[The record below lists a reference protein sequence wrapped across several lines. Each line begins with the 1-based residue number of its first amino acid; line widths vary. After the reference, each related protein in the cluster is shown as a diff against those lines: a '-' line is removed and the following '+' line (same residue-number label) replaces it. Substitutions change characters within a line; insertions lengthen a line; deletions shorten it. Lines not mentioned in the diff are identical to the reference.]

1 LADDP
6 VPAGTV
12 RVLRVIARLNVGGP
26 ALQAAVLSRALDPDR
41 FEQLVVAGALGPR
54 EGDYVALR
62 APDLQ
67 VSYLP
72 GLGRAPHAVDDLRA
86 LAGLVQTIRRFR
98 PHIVHTHT
106 AKAGVLGRLAAHM
119 CGVPAT
125 VHTFH
130 GHLLNGYFSPLVGR
144 GVVDVERI
152 FARGTTRLVAV
163 GDQVRR
169 DLLAAGIGRPDQYTV
184 VAPGVRLPPP
194 PSKPV
199 ARHQLGLPT
208 DRRVVAFVARLTAV
222 KRPDRF
228 AEMAAIVASRH
239 PEALFVAVGDGE
251 LAEDLI
257 SRADRAGVPFRL
269 LGWRS
274 QMEAVYAASDVVVL
288 TSDNEG
294 MPLSLIEAQ
303 AAGVPCVTTGVG
315 STPEVIADGET
326 GFVTG
331 PDPSEL
337 ARAVD
342 RLLGDE
348 GLRSTMGRAAARRA
362 GARFGP
368 ERLASDVARIYEE
381 VLRPAGPGALW
392 LRPGDAPSRFGGG
405 DR

>member
-26 ALQAAVLSRALDPDR
+26 ALQAAVLSRGLDPDR
-41 FEQLVVAGALGPR
+41 FEQRLVAGALGPR

-72 GLGRAPHAVDDLRA
+72 GLGRTPQPFDDLQA
-86 LAGLVQTIRRFR
+86 LAGLVRTIRAFR

-106 AKAGVLGRLAAHM
+106 AKAGVLGRLAARM

-130 GHLLNGYFSPLVGR
+130 GHLLNGYFSPLVSR
-144 GVVDVERI
+144 GVVHVERI

-163 GDQVRR
+163 GDQVRQ
-169 DLLAAGIGRPDQYTV
+169 DLLAAGIGRPDQYEV
-184 VAPGVRLPPP
+184 VAPGVRLPPAP
-194 PSKPV
+194 PRSV
-199 ARHQLGLPT
+199 AFKQLGLPPDQRMVT
-208 DRRVVAFVARLTAV
+208 FVARMTAV

-228 AEMAAIVASRH
+228 ADMAAIVAARH

-251 LAEDLI
+251 LADDL
-257 SRADRAGVPFRL
+257 AKQAARAGVPIRL
-269 LGWRS
+269 LGWRA
-274 QMEAVYAASDVVVL
+274 QMETVYAASDVVVL

-294 MPLSLIEAQ
+294 MPVSLIEAQ
-303 AAGVPCVTTGVG
+303 AAGVPCVTTRVG
-315 STPEVIADGET
+315 SAPEVVADGET

-331 PDPSEL
+331 PNPSEL
-337 ARAVD
+337 AQAVE
-342 RLLGDE
+342 RLLEDE
-348 GLRSTMGRAAARRA
+348 CLRSSMGRAAARRA

-368 ERLASDVARIYEE
+368 ERLASDMARIYEE
-381 VLRPAGPGALW
+381 VLWTAAPASLWSGPGDVPI
-392 LRPGDAPSRFGGG
+392 RCGEGG
-405 DR
+405 R

>member
-1 LADDP
+1 LADDLA
-6 VPAGTV
+6 PAGRV

-26 ALQAAVLSRALDPDR
+26 ALQAAVLSRDLDPDR
-41 FEQLVVAGALGPR
+41 FEQRLVAGALGPG

-86 LAGLVQTIRRFR
+86 LAGLVQTIRSFR

-106 AKAGVLGRLAAHM
+106 AKAGVLGRLAARM
-119 CGVPAT
+119 CDVPAT

-130 GHLLNGYFSPLVGR
+130 GHLLNGYFSPLVRR
-144 GVVDVERI
+144 GVIDVERV

-169 DLLAAGIGRPDQYTV
+169 DLLAAGIGRPDQYRV
-184 VAPGVRLPPP
+184 VAPGVRLPSPP
-194 PSKPV
+194 LRPV
-199 ARHQLGLPT
+199 ARDHLGLPP
-208 DRRVVAFVARLTAV
+208 DRPVVSFVARLTAV

-228 AEMAAIVASRH
+228 AEMAAIVADRH
-239 PEALFVAVGDGE
+239 PETLFVAVGDGE
-251 LAEDLI
+251 LAGDLA
-257 SRADRAGVPFRL
+257 SRAARAGVSLRL

-274 QMEAVYAASDVVVL
+274 QMEMVYAASDVVVL

-294 MPLSLIEAQ
+294 MPVSLIEAQ

-315 STPEVIADGET
+315 STAEVIADGET

-337 ARAVD
+337 ALAVD

-348 GLRSTMGRAAARRA
+348 GLRLSMGRAGAQRA

-368 ERLASDVARIYEE
+368 ERLASDVASIYEE
-381 VLRPAGPGALW
+381 VLRPEARSSWPS
-392 LRPGDAPSRFGGG
+392 PGDVPSGCERVG
-405 DR
+405 R

>member
-26 ALQAAVLSRALDPDR
+26 ALQAAVLSRDLDPDR
-41 FEQLVVAGALGPR
+41 FEQRLVAGALGPR

-98 PHIVHTHT
+98 PDIVHTHT
-106 AKAGVLGRLAAHM
+106 AKAGVLGRLAARM

-130 GHLLNGYFSPLVGR
+130 GHLLNGYFSPLVSR

-194 PSKPV
+194 PPRAM

-208 DRRVVAFVARLTAV
+208 DRRVVSFVARLTAV

-228 AEMAAIVASRH
+228 AQMAAIVASRH
-239 PEALFVAVGDGE
+239 PETLFVAVGDGE
-251 LAEDLI
+251 LAGDLA
-257 SRADRAGVPFRL
+257 SRAATAGVPLRL

-294 MPLSLIEAQ
+294 MPVSLIEAQ
-303 AAGVPCVTTGVG
+303 AAGVPCVTTRVG
-315 STPEVIADGET
+315 SAPEVIADGET

-331 PDPSEL
+331 SDPSEL

-342 RLLGDE
+342 RLLEDE
-348 GLRSTMGRAAARRA
+348 VLRSSMGRAAARRA
-362 GARFGP
+362 ESRFGP

-392 LRPGDAPSRFGGG
+392 LRPGDVPSRCGAG

>member
-1 LADDP
+1 M
-6 VPAGTV
+6 
-12 RVLRVIARLNVGGP
+12 IARLNVGGP
-26 ALQAAVLSRALDPDR
+26 ALQAAVLSGDLDPER
-41 FEQLVVAGALGPR
+41 FEQRLVAGALGPR

-72 GLGRAPHAVDDLRA
+72 GLGRTPHAVDDLRA
-86 LAGLVQTIRRFR
+86 LAGLVGTIRDFR

-106 AKAGVLGRLAAHM
+106 AKAGVLGRLAARM

-130 GHLLNGYFSPLVGR
+130 GHLLNGYFSPGVSR
-144 GVVDVERI
+144 GVVHVERI

-194 PSKPV
+194 PPRPI
-199 ARHQLGLPT
+199 ALHQLGLPT
-208 DRRVVAFVARLTAV
+208 DRRVVSFVARLTAV

-228 AEMAAIVASRH
+228 VDMAAIVAARH

-251 LAEDLI
+251 LADDLA
-257 SRADRAGVPFRL
+257 SRAARAGVPLRL

-274 QMEAVYAASDVVVL
+274 QMESVYAASDVVVL

-294 MPLSLIEAQ
+294 MPVSLIEAQ
-303 AAGVPCVTTGVG
+303 SAGVPCVTTGVG
-315 STPEVIADGET
+315 SAPEVIADGET

-331 PDPSEL
+331 SDPSEL

-348 GLRSTMGRAAARRA
+348 GLRSSMGRAAAWRA

-368 ERLASDVARIYEE
+368 ERLASDMARIYEE
-381 VLRPAGPGALW
+381 VLQPAGPGS
-392 LRPGDAPSRFGGG
+392 LRRGPGDVPIRCGGG
-405 DR
+405 GR